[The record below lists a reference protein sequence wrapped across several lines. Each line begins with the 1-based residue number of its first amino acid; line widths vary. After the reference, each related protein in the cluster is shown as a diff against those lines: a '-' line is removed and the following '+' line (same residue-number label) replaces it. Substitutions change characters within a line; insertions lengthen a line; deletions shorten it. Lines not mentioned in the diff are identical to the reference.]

1 MAAGIGG
8 DGRRQNSSD
17 LGDRAVERQFAENG
31 EALDRIGGNGADRGH
46 DANADGQIVMAAFLR
61 QIGGREIDGDA
72 LRRQSQ
78 ARGVERRAHPLARF
92 GDGFVA
98 EANEREHHIAV
109 SDLHLDIDR
118 PRFDP
123 LEGHRCDSHHH
134 GPPLARTPHV
144 PASPR
149 S

>member
-61 QIGGREIDGDA
+61 QKKCF
-72 LRRQSQ
+72 SS
-78 ARGVERRAHPLARF
+78 VF
-92 GDGFVA
+92 
-98 EANEREHHIAV
+98 
-109 SDLHLDIDR
+109 
-118 PRFDP
+118 
-123 LEGHRCDSHHH
+123 
-134 GPPLARTPHV
+134 
-144 PASPR
+144 
-149 S
+149 